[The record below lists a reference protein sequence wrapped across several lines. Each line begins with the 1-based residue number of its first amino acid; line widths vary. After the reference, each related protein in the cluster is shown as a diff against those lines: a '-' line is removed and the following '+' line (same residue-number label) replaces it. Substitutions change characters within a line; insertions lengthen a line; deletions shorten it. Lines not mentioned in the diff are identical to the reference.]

1 MTEPGLHAAAIAIC
15 LLAGVPW
22 VVVAA
27 LAVGAW
33 WPEVGLVTLLALH
46 LVQRRR
52 LPDAAA
58 DEAVVLAA
66 MGAELRRGASLRTA
80 IEPAA
85 SRASQLDLSAAVRLA
100 EAGAPMEQ
108 VATAFTRAMP
118 GVGRLAGPAVE

>member
-1 MTEPGLHAAAIAIC
+1 MTEPGLHAFAIAVC

-22 VVVAA
+22 VVAAA
-27 LAVGAW
+27 LAVGAL
-33 WPEVGLVTLLALH
+33 WPEAGLGVVLVMH

-52 LPDAAA
+52 VPDGAT

-108 VATAFTRAMP
+108 VA
-118 GVGRLAGPAVE
+118 